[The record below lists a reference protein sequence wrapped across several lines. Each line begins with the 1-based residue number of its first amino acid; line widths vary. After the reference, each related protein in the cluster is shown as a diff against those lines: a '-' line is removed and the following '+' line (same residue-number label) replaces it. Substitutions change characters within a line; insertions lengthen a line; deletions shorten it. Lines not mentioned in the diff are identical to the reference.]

1 MDNAAGCAA
10 HTLIAIAFAADIV
23 AGSVAVSRVMGGNYC
38 VYGGLCVTARADQG
52 MKNVGTQVEAM
63 RAAPGVGVC
72 KLRVGFAIHSEDSDP
87 WPARRVLRE
96 WVLVLEPCLANM
108 VDWGVR
114 GTNKAA
120 GLGTVARDRLRAG
133 ARSIIMLPVGY
144 AMLNAIMRQLFLS
157 PEIISYG
164 LFSFGVVGFFP
175 CRHWRAAAAARIG
188 VHGGLCVTA
197 RADQGIK
204 NVGTK
209 PCALPPVLLFVNCVS
224 DSQFIRKTATHG
236 PPAGFSVN
244 SIRVPLASGFWFW
257 NHVSPIWLIG
267 GSVVL
272 IRPPDCVPSPVTVC
286 VRVQHAAL
294 CASCSTPGRA
304 LFFISR
310 RKLCCLAGAPP
321 PQGPGQL
328 PLFVVASVHPV
339 RVLAPLCALLFL
351 ARVAIDIY
359 SDARN

>member
-72 KLRVGFAIHSEDSDP
+72 KLRVGFAIHSEDSD
-87 WPARRVLRE
+87 

-204 NVGTK
+204 NVGTDAEAMRAAPGVVVCK
-209 PCALPPVLLFVNCVS
+209 LRVGFAIHSEDS
-224 DSQFIRKTATHG
+224 D
-236 PPAGFSVN
+236 PWPFSVN